1 MRGLLLASAVLLI
14 ADGRGWQAAAAQ
26 TVAAERRPATP
37 RTVWGDPDLHGLWN
51 VARDDGDA
59 VDLEFAAT
67 TDESNLEDQLALL
80 SEQVAG
86 SPGRGRGLPAAA
98 TPLRVVRP
106 PPAVPRYGRGHG
118 PRRTARLPVSGT
130 AGCCRR
136 PLPASKEQPP
146 SGLCWAPGSG
156 PAGLSTRSEADR
168 KEERILKSSRHP
180 RARPRPLLPQSTPSL
195 SDRRHRAEAGRGAAA
210 IPAVRPDRAPGSA
223 SPSPR

>member
-86 SPGRGRGLPAAA
+86 SPAEEEVS
-98 TPLRVVRP
+98 LRLLRHYASSVRHQQFHDTDVVTVRVG
-106 PPAVPRYGRGHG
+106 PPA
-118 PRRTARLPVSGT
+118 
-130 AGCCRR
+130 
-136 PLPASKEQPP
+136 
-146 SGLCWAPGSG
+146 
-156 PAGLSTRSEADR
+156 
-168 KEERILKSSRHP
+168 
-180 RARPRPLLPQSTPSL
+180 SL
-195 SDRRHRAEAGRGAAA
+195 
-210 IPAVRPDRAPGSA
+210 
-223 SPSPR
+223 